1 MAPTSRCLPLHLPHP
16 HRILPACH
24 TCYSPPPPYNF
35 GPAALPVHSTRSVS
49 LSHLALHFLLY
60 SSSVMTSHESR
71 FPWILPLL
79 NSSMSLGHA
88 FPHVLV
94 VYVIMDFYVIQTL
107 RLCANTS
114 HTVRRAPLRTER
126 TFFRRFERNVL
137 SATGD
142 SSTLEHDEEPKAF
155 PSGFCSVFPTPSML
169 NNMERL
175 AKAMLSM
182 PEGRVSANIPQNVDL
197 GPSRRHGLQ
206 FYPVA
211 AILSRT

>member
-16 HRILPACH
+16 HRTLPACH

-88 FPHVLV
+88 FPLVLL
-94 VYVIMDFYVIQTL
+94 VYVIMDFHVIQTL
-107 RLCANTS
+107 CLCVNTS
-114 HTVRRAPLRTER
+114 HSSTCAAPNGTDFLSTLRTECLVSNRGQFDAR
-126 TFFRRFERNVL
+126 TRRGTEDFPAWL
-137 SATGD
+137 LFGLPD
-142 SSTLEHDEEPKAF
+142 TLD
-155 PSGFCSVFPTPSML
+155 
-169 NNMERL
+169 
-175 AKAMLSM
+175 AK
-182 PEGRVSANIPQNVDL
+182 
-197 GPSRRHGLQ
+197 
-206 FYPVA
+206 
-211 AILSRT
+211 